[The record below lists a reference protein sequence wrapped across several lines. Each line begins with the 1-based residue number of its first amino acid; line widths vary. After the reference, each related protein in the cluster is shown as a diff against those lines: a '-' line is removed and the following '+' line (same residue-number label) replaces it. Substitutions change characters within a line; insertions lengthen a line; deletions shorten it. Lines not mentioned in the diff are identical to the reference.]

1 LEEATDLSQGG
12 LFGGG
17 GGGGGGDIE
26 DDDDLRYRVWF
37 RFI

>member
-1 LEEATDLSQGG
+1 LEEAVDLSQGRIVV
-12 LFGGG
+12 GGG
-17 GGGGGGDIE
+17 GSGVVE